1 MKEGMQWAW
10 KGYRAYAWGED
21 ELLPHSQQSNRWF
34 GLGLTLIDSLD
45 TLQMMGL
52 ETELGEARE
61 WVGRNLILD
70 QVKDTA
76 YTYRVHVIL
85 HGKIHVKTLR
95 LAAQHLTC
103 RVSVLLLQQSI
114 TQ

>member
-1 MKEGMQWAW
+1 MQWAW

-21 ELLPHSQQSNRWF
+21 ELLPHSCQSNRWF

-52 ETELGEARE
+52 EEELGEARE

-70 QVKDTA
+70 QVRDNG
-76 YTYRVHVIL
+76 VVGL
-85 HGKIHVKTLR
+85 GIHMTRPL
-95 LAAQHLTC
+95 
-103 RVSVLLLQQSI
+103 
-114 TQ
+114 